1 MLYKKLIFIFLLCFV
16 NAALFAQSATIE
28 GKVIDKSGAA
38 LPFATVVIDTLKL
51 GTAAD
56 KDGYYKL
63 QNVPAGTYRISASML
78 GYQKLYLT
86 VKATAKGKT
95 TANFSLQVGDNE
107 IAEVEVKAL
116 GKGDAQRLRE
126 EAFTV
131 TSLDVKALQ
140 NLNLDVNAVLNRTTG
155 IRIRQEGG
163 LGSDFTFS
171 LNGFT
176 GNQVR
181 FFIDGLPADYLGPT
195 LSFNNIPVNVIE
207 RIEVYK
213 GVVPV
218 TLGADALGGAVNLVT
233 NNNAKSFLDV
243 SYSYGSFNTH
253 QAAIASR
260 VAFKKGGI
268 INASGF
274 FNYSDNTYKIDAQ
287 LTDKNTGKQGS
298 VQQLKRFNDG
308 YLSASVMVEGGVV
321 NKAWADK
328 LLIGFIG
335 SGNRKEIQQGANMT
349 KVAGQVFRT
358 DKSFT
363 PTIKYQKNNLFTE
376 NLTFK
381 LAAVYTYNQSM
392 TVDTSSLTYDWDGSF
407 TNKSINAISGELN
420 WDKTMFR
427 FNDHATLVNA
437 TLEYLLR
444 KNHTF
449 TVNNTYS
456 WYRRQG
462 EDPLSYNPIPFSNP
476 NVLSKNITGLSY
488 KLSLFKNRWNTTVFA
503 KLFHMNAKIYTP
515 DPNSEDY
522 LANTVKS
529 LNHGEGIATNVFITR
544 HFQAKLSY
552 EYTTRMPENYEM
564 FGDGL
569 LLVSNTEL
577 TPEKSHNFNAG
588 LLYGQRIKNDHLI
601 NVEAGFVFRK
611 PVNMIRLVAIGITS
625 QYQNLASA
633 GITGYEAS
641 FKYAYKQWISFELNA
656 TYQDIRNTN
665 KQNNNFPDPLYKDR
679 IPNIPYLFG
688 NAIVAFQSIPL
699 SKYKIQIGA
708 DWSTL
713 YVEQFYLKWPS
724 QGSSDSKYTI
734 PRQLSHDASVTLSAF
749 NGRYNIS
756 FTCMN
761 LLDAKRYDNFK
772 VQKPGRSFNVKFRVY
787 IDQFKK
793 KSN

>member
-1 MLYKKLIFIFLLCFV
+1 MINKLVTLFFITVLYTQSY
-16 NAALFAQSATIE
+16 AQGNLS
-28 GKVIDKSGAA
+28 GKILDDKGQPLS
-38 LPFATVVIDTLKL
+38 FATVAIDTLKK
-51 GTAAD
+51 GVSSD
-56 KDGYYKL
+56 DNGNYRIE
-63 QNVPAGTYRISASML
+63 NVPAGTYKVSVSMM
-78 GYQKLYLT
+78 GYEKLQQT
-86 VKATAKGKT
+86 VKVSAKGT
-95 TANFSLQVGDNE
+95 TSLHFNMVPAANGLG
-107 IAEVEVKAL
+107 EVEVTAK

-126 EAFTV
+126 QAFTV
-131 TSLDVKALQ
+131 TSLDVTSLQ

-260 VAFKKGGI
+260 VAFKKGGV

-287 LTDKNTGKQGS
+287 LTDKTTGKQGP
-298 VQQLKRFNDG
+298 VQPFKRFNDG
-308 YLSASVMVEGGVV
+308 YLSASVMVEGGVI
-321 NKAWADK
+321 NKKWADK

-349 KVAGQVFRT
+349 KVAGEVFRT
-358 DKSFT
+358 DRSYT
-363 PTIKYQKNNLFTE
+363 PTLKYQKNNLFTE
-376 NLTFK
+376 NLTLK
-381 LAAVYTYNQSM
+381 IAAIYTYNQSM
-392 TVDTSSLTYDWDGSF
+392 TVDTSSRMYDWDGSF
-407 TNKSINAISGELN
+407 TTKTTNSISGELN

-437 TLEYLLR
+437 TLEYVLR

-456 WYRRQG
+456 WYRRVG

-476 NVLSKNITGLSY
+476 NILSKNITGISY

-503 KLFHMNAKIYTP
+503 KLFHMAAKVYTE
-515 DPNSEDY
+515 DPNSTDY
-522 LANTVKS
+522 LAT
-529 LNHGEGIATNVFITR
+529 LNKALQHGEGIATNVFITR
-544 HFQAKLSY
+544 HLQAKLSY
-552 EYTTRMPENYEM
+552 EYTSRLPESYEL

-569 LLVSNTEL
+569 LLVSNTAL
-577 TPEKSHNFNAG
+577 MPEQSHNFNAG
-588 LLYGQRIKNDHLI
+588 LLYGQKIKNDHLI

-611 PVNMIRLVAIGITS
+611 PTNMIRLVAIGITS

-641 FKYAYKQWISFELNA
+641 FRYAYKQWISFEVNA
-656 TYQDIRNTN
+656 TYQNIRNTN

-699 SKYKIQIGA
+699 SKYKIQVGF
-708 DWSTL
+708 DWSTM

-724 QGSSDSKYTI
+724 QGNVDAKYTI
-734 PRQLSHDASVTLSAF
+734 PRQLSHDASVTLSGF
-749 NGRYNIS
+749 SGRYNIS

-793 KSN
+793 KKD

>member
-1 MLYKKLIFIFLLCFV
+1 MLFWGRV
-16 NAALFAQSATIE
+16 SAQNGSINGRIYNDA
-28 GKVIDKSGAA
+28 GAR
-38 LPFATVVIDTLKL
+38 LQYATVYIDTL
-51 GTAAD
+51 
-56 KDGYYKL
+56 
-63 QNVPAGTYRISASML
+63 NAGALTDNEGRYVISNITPGDYRLTVSML
-78 GYQKLYLT
+78 GYAKKQLDVT
-86 VKATAKGKT
+86 VRAGKST
-95 TANFSLQVGDNE
+95 VINVILGGADNSLKDVVVEAQRKKD
-107 IAEVEVKAL
+107 AE
-116 GKGDAQRLRE
+116 RLRE
-126 EAFTV
+126 QPFAV
-131 TSLDVKALQ
+131 TSLDVTSLQ

-163 LGSDFTFS
+163 LGSDFSFS

-195 LSFNNIPVNVIE
+195 LSFNTIPVNIIE

-233 NNNAKSFLDV
+233 NNNAKSFIDA

-253 QAAIASR
+253 QAAIAGR
-260 VAFKKGGI
+260 AAFNKGGI

-287 LTDKNTGKQGS
+287 LTDRATGKIGP

-321 NKAWADK
+321 NKRWADK

-349 KVAGQVFRT
+349 KVAGEVFRT
-358 DKSFT
+358 DRSYT
-363 PTIKYQKNNLFTE
+363 PTIKYQKSNLFTE
-376 NLTFK
+376 NLTLK

-392 TVDTSSLTYDWDGSF
+392 TVDTSSHIYDWDGSYTTKS
-407 TNKSINAISGELN
+407 TNVISGELN

-427 FNDHATLVNA
+427 FTDHAALVNF
-437 TLEYLLR
+437 TMEYVLR

-449 TVNNTYS
+449 TINNTYS
-456 WYRRQG
+456 WFRRVGQ
-462 EDPLSYNPIPFSNP
+462 DPLSYNPIPFSNP
-476 NVLSKNITGLSY
+476 NTLSKNITGISY

-503 KLFHMNAKIYTP
+503 KLFHMNAKVYTE
-515 DPNSEDY
+515 DPLSDGF
-522 LANTVKS
+522 LATANNA
-529 LNHGEGIATNVFITR
+529 LQHGEGIATNMFITR
-544 HFQAKLSY
+544 HLQTKLSY
-552 EYTTRMPENYEM
+552 EYTSRLPENYEL

-569 LLVSNTEL
+569 LLVPNTTL

-588 LLYGQRIKNDHLI
+588 VLYGQRIKNDHLI
-601 NVEAGFVFRK
+601 NAEAGFVFRK
-611 PVNMIRLVAIGITS
+611 PEDMIRLVAIGVTS

-633 GITGYEAS
+633 GILGYEAS
-641 FKYAYKQWISFELNA
+641 FRYAYKQWISIELNA

-665 KQNNNFPDPLYKDR
+665 KQNNNYPDPLYKDR

-688 NAIVAFQSIPL
+688 NALVAFQTIPL
-699 SKYKIQIGA
+699 SKYNFQVGLHWA
-708 DWSTL
+708 TM

-724 QGSSDSKYTI
+724 QGQQDAKYVI
-734 PRQLSHDASVTLSAF
+734 PRQLSHDISATVSAF

-756 FTCMN
+756 FTCVN
-761 LLDAKRYDNFK
+761 VAGAKRYDNFK
-772 VQKPGRSFNVKFRVY
+772 VQKPGRSFNVKLRVY
-787 IDQFKK
+787 FDQFKK
-793 KSN
+793 VNKQ

>member
-1 MLYKKLIFIFLLCFV
+1 MINKLITLFFITVLYTQSY
-16 NAALFAQSATIE
+16 AQGNLS
-28 GKVIDKSGAA
+28 GKVLDDKGNP
-38 LPFATVVIDTLKL
+38 LPYVTVAIDTLKRGVSSDDNGNYRIENIPAGSYKVSVSMMGYEKQQQTVKVPAK
-51 GTAAD
+51 GTASLQFNMVTGS
-56 KDGYYKL
+56 KDL
-63 QNVPAGTYRISASML
+63 NEVEISA
-78 GYQKLYLT
+78 K
-86 VKATAKGKT
+86 
-95 TANFSLQVGDNE
+95 
-107 IAEVEVKAL
+107 

-126 EAFTV
+126 QAFTV
-131 TSLDVKALQ
+131 TSIDVTSLQ
-140 NLNLDVNAVLNRTTG
+140 NQNLDVNAVLNRTTG

-163 LGSDFTFS
+163 MGSDFNFS

-181 FFIDGLPADYLGPT
+181 FFIDGLPADYLGKT

-260 VAFKKGGI
+260 AAFKKGGV

-287 LTDKNTGKQGS
+287 VTDKSSGKQGS
-298 VQQLKRFNDG
+298 VQPYRRFNDG
-308 YLSASVMVEGGVV
+308 YISGSVMLEGGVV
-321 NKAWADK
+321 NKRWADK
-328 LLIGFIG
+328 LLVGIIG

-349 KVAGQVFRT
+349 KVAGHVFRT

-363 PTIKYQKNNLFTE
+363 PTFKYQKNNLFTE
-376 NLTFK
+376 NLTFRV
-381 LAAVYTYNQSM
+381 AAIYSYNESL
-392 TVDTSSLTYDWDGSF
+392 TADTSSRQYDWDGSY
-407 TNKSINAISGELN
+407 TIKSINALSGELN

-427 FNDHATLVNA
+427 FKDHAALVNA
-437 TLEYLLR
+437 TLEYVLL

-449 TVNNTYS
+449 TINNTYS
-456 WYRRQG
+456 WFRRVG

-476 NVLSKNITGLSY
+476 NILSKNITGFSY

-503 KLFHMNAKIYTP
+503 KLFHMGSKLYAE
-515 DPNSEDY
+515 DPLSTNFIATTNKALE
-522 LANTVKS
+522 
-529 LNHGEGIATNVFITR
+529 HGEGIATNIFMTR

-552 EYTTRMPENYEM
+552 EYTSRLPENYEL

-569 LLVSNTEL
+569 LLIPNTSL
-577 TPEKSHNFNAG
+577 VPEKSHNFNAG
-588 LLYGQRIKNDHLI
+588 LMYGQKIKNDHLV

-611 PVNMIRLVAIGITS
+611 PTNMIRLVAVGVTS

-633 GITGYEAS
+633 GIMGYEAS
-641 FKYAYKQWISFELNA
+641 FKYAYKQWISFEVNA

-699 SKYKIQIGA
+699 SKHKFQIGF

-724 QGSSDSKYTI
+724 QGSTDSKYTI
-734 PRQLSHDASVTLSAF
+734 PRQLSHDASLTLSAF
-749 NGRYNIS
+749 GGRYNVS

-772 VQKPGRSFNVKFRVY
+772 VQRPGRSFNVKFRVY

-793 KSN
+793 QKNN

>member
-1 MLYKKLIFIFLLCFV
+1 MFNKLLSTFLLVTISCG
-16 NAALFAQSATIE
+16 LSLAQGTLI
-28 GKVIDKSGAA
+28 GKVLDEKGAP
-38 LPFATVVIDTLKL
+38 LSFATVTIDTLKK
-51 GTAAD
+51 AASTDD
-56 KDGYYKL
+56 KGNYRL
-63 QNVPAGTYRISASML
+63 ENIPAGNYRVSVSML
-78 GYQKLYLT
+78 GYNKQVQTIK
-86 VKATAKGKT
+86 VSAKGT
-95 TANFSLQVGDNE
+95 STLHFNMLLATNGLG
-107 IAEVEVKAL
+107 EVEINAQ

-131 TSLDVKALQ
+131 TSIDVKALQ

-163 LGSDFTFS
+163 LGSDFSFS

-213 GVVPV
+213 GVVPI

-253 QAAIASR
+253 QAAVASR
-260 VAFKKGGI
+260 VAFKKGGV

-274 FNYSDNTYKIDAQ
+274 FNYSDNTYKIDAS
-287 LTDKNTGKQGS
+287 LTDKNTGKLS
-298 VQQLKRFNDG
+298 TVQEMKRFNDG
-308 YLSASVMVEGGVV
+308 YLSASVLLEGGVV
-321 NKAWADK
+321 NKKWADK
-328 LLIGFIG
+328 LLVGFIG

-349 KVAGQVFRT
+349 KVAGQVYRT

-363 PTIKYQKNNLFTE
+363 PTLKYQKNNLFTE
-376 NLTFK
+376 NLTLR
-381 LAAVYTYNQSM
+381 LAAVYTYNQSL
-392 TVDTSSLTYDWDGSF
+392 TVDTSSRMYDWDGSY
-407 TNKSINAISGELN
+407 TIKTINSLSGELN

-427 FNDHATLVNA
+427 FNDHAALVNA
-437 TLEYLLR
+437 TLEYVLR

-449 TVNNTYS
+449 TINNTYS
-456 WYRRQG
+456 YYRRVG

-476 NVLSKNITGLSY
+476 NTLSKNITGISY

-503 KLFHMNAKIYTP
+503 KLFNMNAKVYTE
-515 DPNSEDY
+515 DPNSTDY
-522 LANTVKS
+522 IANTTKA

-552 EYTTRMPENYEM
+552 EYTSRMPESYEM

-569 LLVSNTEL
+569 LLISNTAL
-577 TPEKSHNFNAG
+577 IPEQSHNFNAG
-588 LLYGQRIKNDHLI
+588 LLYSQNIKSNHTI
-601 NVEAGFVFRK
+601 NAEAGFVFRK
-611 PVNMIRLVAIGITS
+611 PSNMIRLVAIGVTS

-641 FKYAYKQWISFELNA
+641 FRYAYKQWISFEVNA

-688 NAIVAFQSIPL
+688 NAILAFQSIPL
-699 SKYKIQIGA
+699 SRYKIRVGF
-708 DWSTL
+708 DWSTM

-724 QGSSDSKYTI
+724 QGQQDAKYTI
-734 PRQLSHDASVTLSAF
+734 PRQLSHDASVTLSGLD
-749 NGRYNIS
+749 GRYNIS

-772 VQKPGRSFNVKFRVY
+772 VQRPGRSFNVKFRVY

-793 KSN
+793 IKN

>member
-1 MLYKKLIFIFLLCFV
+1 MAK
-16 NAALFAQSATIE
+16 ALFTTLFTVMLVGYLAAQGSIG
-28 GKVIDKSGAA
+28 GKVIDDKGQA
-38 LPFATVVIDTLKL
+38 LAFATVAIDTLKK
-51 GTAAD
+51 GVATD
-56 KDGYYKL
+56 DNGSYRIE
-63 QNVPAGTYRISASML
+63 NVPAGTYKVSVSMM
-78 GYQKLYLT
+78 GYEKQYQT
-86 VKATAKGKT
+86 VKVVSKGTATLHFTMAT
-95 TANFSLQVGDNE
+95 STNSLG
-107 IAEVEVKAL
+107 EVEVSAK

-126 EAFTV
+126 QAFTV
-131 TSLDVKALQ
+131 TSIDVTSLQ
-140 NLNLDVNAVLNRTTG
+140 NQNLDVNAVLNRSTG

-163 LGSDFTFS
+163 MGSDFNFS

-207 RIEVYK
+207 RLEVYK

-218 TLGADALGGAVNLVT
+218 TLGADALGGAINLVT

-243 SYSYGSFNTH
+243 SYSYGSFNSH

-287 LTDKNTGKQGS
+287 LTNKTTGKQGP
-298 VQQLKRFNDG
+298 VQEFKRFNDG
-308 YLSASVMVEGGVV
+308 YLSASVMVEGGVL
-321 NKAWADK
+321 NKKWADK
-328 LLIGFIG
+328 LLIGLIG

-349 KVAGQVFRT
+349 KVAGEVFRT
-358 DKSFT
+358 DRSFT
-363 PTIKYQKNNLFTE
+363 PTLKYQKNNLFTE
-376 NLTFK
+376 NLTLK
-381 LAAVYTYNQSM
+381 LAAVYTHNQSM
-392 TVDTSSLTYDWDGSF
+392 TVDTSSRQYDWDGSYTIKT
-407 TNKSINAISGELN
+407 TNSISGELN

-427 FNDHATLVNA
+427 FTDHAALVNA
-437 TLEYLLR
+437 TLEYVLR

-449 TVNNTYS
+449 TINNTYS

-462 EDPLSYNPIPFSNP
+462 SDPISYNPIPFSNP
-476 NVLSKNITGLSY
+476 NTLSKNITGISY
-488 KLSLFKNRWNTTVFA
+488 KLSAFKGRWNTTVFA
-503 KLFHMNAKIYTP
+503 KLFNMNANIYTE
-515 DPNSEDY
+515 DPNSDEY
-522 LANTVKS
+522 IANTTKA

-552 EYTTRMPENYEM
+552 EYTTRMPESYEM

-569 LLVSNTEL
+569 LLISNTLL

-588 LLYGQRIKNDHLI
+588 LLYGQKIKNDHLL
-601 NVEAGFVFRK
+601 NVEAGFVFRR
-611 PVNMIRLVAIGITS
+611 PSNMIRLVAIGVTS

-633 GITGYEAS
+633 GIMGYEAS
-641 FKYAYKQWISFELNA
+641 FKYAYKQWISFEVNA

-699 SKYKIQIGA
+699 SKYKFQVGF

-724 QGSSDSKYTI
+724 QGSADSKYII
-734 PRQLSHDASVTLSAF
+734 PRQLSHDASVTLSAL
-749 NGRYNIS
+749 GGKYNVS

-772 VQKPGRSFNVKFRVY
+772 VQRPGRSFNVKFRVY

-793 KSN
+793 KQPKQ